1 MMICRTIISQTSN
14 SSKDYEKMPHFDHF
28 PRPGEID
35 PYMTK
40 ATKRATKTITN
51 GDITVDF
58 HLKLLLNHQRLGYRQ
73 IPMDYQHQ

>member
-1 MMICRTIISQTSN
+1 
-14 SSKDYEKMPHFDHF
+14 MPHFDHF